1 MKSTR
6 IAAALL
12 LLVSV
17 FVTWNGIYVSSEI
30 GSVREMASLLPK
42 ESTEM
47 KNRAAEGN
55 ELCRRIAEKWDA
67 VFPYLTYVCS
77 YQELNR
83 ADDAVLELT
92 AAFRDEQYEDAA
104 AARGKLLDA
113 IRRLAELE
121 GLTFGGIF

>member
-1 MKSTR
+1 MRSIR
-6 IAAALL
+6 ISLILLILVLGFAVWNCLFLQKHLTELTSLTQALRADGDL
-12 LLVSV
+12 SGQEETV
-17 FVTWNGIYVSSEI
+17 EKI
-30 GSVREMASLLPK
+30 GK
-42 ESTEM
+42 E
-47 KNRAAEGN
+47 
-55 ELCRRIAEKWDA
+55 WDRY
-67 VFPYLTYVCS
+67 FPYMTYVAS